1 MKIVRVINGVETEI
15 TLTDRELW
23 EAYVEEQHKCDLSD
37 IDNAFEDLDDDE
49 LMEIYGVTMKTI
61 ETLKDAMAYR
71 YRRYRDEDEG
81 WLDDRDY
88 AIRYVLMENEKY
100 V

>member
-1 MKIVRVINGVETEI
+1 MTIIRTINGMETEI
-15 TLTDRELW
+15 ELTNRELW

-37 IDNAFEDLDDDE
+37 IDNAFEDLTDDE
-49 LMEIYGVTMKTI
+49 LMEIYGATI
-61 ETLKDAMAYR
+61 ETIEPLKDAMAYR

-88 AIRYVLMENEKY
+88 AIRYVIDNQ
-100 V
+100 